1 MCISGIYAFT
11 NMSIVS
17 VENELNTGAINIE
30 LKEYTM
36 AENGKEVLYN
46 PNIKDV
52 LPGEKVS
59 FIPRI
64 SNLGGDCYVRAKVT
78 YTDINNNNTKE
89 ADNNIEIEKKNWIK
103 CGDYWYYKLV
113 VKSGENVDLFKT
125 FKIPEDISNEY
136 QGKDIQIN
144 ITTEAVQAKNF
155 KPDFESASPWQDVS
169 IKKAK
174 DNSYKTDKVQSNTNV
189 KIEYEN
195 NADLYIDVPD
205 TFFGELSYIFPGD
218 IISEEAIINNKSSN
232 EIDYFVST
240 GNLDENNKEVKELIN
255 KLKLTIKIDDK
266 VIYEGNVLGIENLS
280 LGKYKENESAK
291 VTFMISVPKN
301 LENEYS
307 ALNSVL
313 KWKFTVSGEEKIDP
327 PQTGDVKT
335 IVVFTIFF
343 VSAIGLIT
351 SLVLEKKSKKDNR

>member
-1 MCISGIYAFT
+1 MITKNQLLKISKTDKRFA
-11 NMSIVS
+11 SA
-17 VENELNTGAINIE
+17 LIE
-30 LKEYTM
+30 Y
-36 AENGKEVLYN
+36 
-46 PNIKDV
+46 
-52 LPGEKVS
+52 
-59 FIPRI
+59 
-64 SNLGGDCYVRAKVT
+64 
-78 YTDINNNNTKE
+78 
-89 ADNNIEIEKKNWIK
+89 IEIEKKNWIK

-113 VKSGENVDLFKT
+113 VKSGESVDLFKT
-125 FKIPEDISNEY
+125 FKISEDISNEY

-144 ITTEAVQAKNF
+144 ITTEAIQAKNF
-155 KPDFESASPWQDVS
+155 EPDFESASPWQDVS

-174 DNSYKTDKVQSNTNV
+174 DASYKTDKVQSNTNV

-218 IISEEAIINNKSSN
+218 IISEEATINNKSSN
-232 EIDYFVST
+232 EIEYFVST
-240 GNLDENNKEVKELIN
+240 GKLDENNKEVKELIS
-255 KLKLTIKIDDK
+255 KLKLTIKIDDN
-266 VIYEGNVLGIENLS
+266 VIYEGNVSGIENLS
-280 LGKYKENESAK
+280 LGKYKENETAK
-291 VTFMISVPKN
+291 VKFTISVPKN

-313 KWKFTVSGEEKIDP
+313 KWKFTVSGEEKIEP
-327 PQTGDVKT
+327 PVVEAPQTGDVRT